1 MLKRQTWD
9 LLEKSLPEKKIVI
22 FGASIFASLLF
33 FAISEFGYSN
43 GDR

>member
-33 FAISEFGYSN
+33 AISEFGYSN